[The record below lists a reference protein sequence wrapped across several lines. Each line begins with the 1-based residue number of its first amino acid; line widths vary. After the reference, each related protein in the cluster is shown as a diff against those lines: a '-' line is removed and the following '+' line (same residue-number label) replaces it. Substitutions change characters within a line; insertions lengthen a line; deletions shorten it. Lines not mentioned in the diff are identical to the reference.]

1 MIDLSKFKGFGSKII
16 KPVIKPYKPAVLPV
30 LRQLPRINFKP
41 ALVGQGQQTLQPKP
55 KNILLSNGMALK

>member
-1 MIDLSKFKGFGSKII
+1 MIDLRKFKDFGSKIV

-30 LRQLPRINFKP
+30 LRHSIKP
-41 ALVGQGQQTLQPKP
+41 VLVGQPLQTLQPKP

>member
-30 LRQLPRINFKP
+30 LRQLPRIDFKP
-41 ALVGQGQQTLQPKP
+41 ALVGQSQPKP